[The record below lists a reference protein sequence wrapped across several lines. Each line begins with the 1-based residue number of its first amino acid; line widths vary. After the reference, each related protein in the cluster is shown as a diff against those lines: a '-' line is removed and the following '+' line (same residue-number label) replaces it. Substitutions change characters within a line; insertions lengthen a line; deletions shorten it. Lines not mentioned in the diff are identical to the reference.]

1 VYASEV
7 GAEEKKTRREGT
19 LHCQKERAAQQDVET
34 EDDEKRIQDNYG
46 QDEQKRQAPDR
57 SKRFSDAVGDCDER

>member
-1 VYASEV
+1 MRQKLERKK
-7 GAEEKKTRREGT
+7 KKTRREGT

-46 QDEQKRQAPDR
+46 QDEQKRQGEAQ
-57 SKRFSDAVGDCDER
+57 KGDNK